1 MKARIELICRYIFR
15 IFAPIYYFFVILNKY
30 AWGEELGK
38 SERVIAPF
46 CLWGRRLLLPLFGS
60 FVFYLLGSFFLSDF
74 DSNLSRMIENAYPSI
89 LGFAIGLY
97 AIVFSSEKFEMLNDD
112 VETRGKA
119 FLISVDMAFPLMVML
134 TAFIINYLVVSGDGA
149 GLWYFGVF
157 NVYSFFVL
165 YDMLA
170 AVYSGSLRRR
180 KKR

>member
-1 MKARIELICRYIFR
+1 
-15 IFAPIYYFFVILNKY
+15 
-30 AWGEELGK
+30 
-38 SERVIAPF
+38 
-46 CLWGRRLLLPLFGS
+46 
-60 FVFYLLGSFFLSDF
+60 
-74 DSNLSRMIENAYPSI
+74 MIENAYPSI